1 MSAPHVRPDD
11 LTAWV
16 GGTASGITAMSV
28 EQHVVGCPYC
38 QRAVAVATN
47 HMPYAAQLTP
57 DAAGLTLV
65 DLESVWS
72 NLRDEIEVPRASAFE
87 RLLVRLGLPSGDAML
102 VAAAPALRGSWLCAV
117 ALSLA
122 FAVGGALAS
131 RNGGAGM
138 FLMFAPLVPVVGVA
152 VAFGPEAGPALEQE
166 SSAPYPLVRLVFLRA
181 AAVLLAGLPVV
192 VVGQL
197 AFPDSVSWLW
207 LVPAL
212 GFTALVLGLSTW
224 FGPWRPAIAI
234 TFVWIACTG
243 VASRLGEVAEVLSPP
258 LLVLYLLM
266 LIVGPAVLVLR
277 ARHLGTI
284 GRISS

>member
-1 MSAPHVRPDD
+1 MSAPHVRTDD

-16 GGTASGITAMSV
+16 DGTADGISAMSV
-28 EQHVVGCPYC
+28 EQHVVGCAEC
-38 QRAVAVATN
+38 QRSVGASFKA
-47 HMPYAAQLTP
+47 MPYAAEP
-57 DAAGLTLV
+57 VPESPSLTLV

-72 NLRDEIEVPRASAFE
+72 AVRDEIEVPRATAFE
-87 RLLVRLGLPSGDAML
+87 RLLVQLGLPRDDAML

-122 FAVGGALAS
+122 FAVGGTLAS
-131 RNGGAGM
+131 RNGGLGV
-138 FLMFAPLVPVVGVA
+138 FLLLAPLVPVVAVA

-181 AAVLLAGLPVV
+181 AAVLLAALPVV

-197 AFPDSVSWLW
+197 AFPGGVSWLW
-207 LVPAL
+207 LLPAL

-224 FGPWRPAIAI
+224 FGPWRPAIGI
-234 TFVWIACTG
+234 SLVWIACTSI
-243 VASRLGEVAEVLSPP
+243 ASRLGDVAGLLSPRF
-258 LLVLYLLM
+258 LVLYVLM
-266 LIVGPAVLVLR
+266 LIVGPAVLALR
-277 ARHLGTI
+277 ARQLGTI